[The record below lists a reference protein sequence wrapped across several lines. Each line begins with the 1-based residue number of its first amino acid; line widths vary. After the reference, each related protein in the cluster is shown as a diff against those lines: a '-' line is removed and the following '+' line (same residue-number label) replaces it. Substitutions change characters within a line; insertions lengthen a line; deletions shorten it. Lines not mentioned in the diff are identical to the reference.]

1 MSDANKAKTAST
13 YYTFMPL
20 FTLAGF
26 ALHPIFFLG
35 MLCCLVSVQSTRKN
49 KIAMATLSLIGVMIV
64 FSYTIG
70 KDLAIRDNAR
80 DAKIAMDAGKAI

>member
-1 MSDANKAKTAST
+1 MSDSKQTKTTSA
-13 YYTFMPL
+13 YFTFMPL

-35 MLCCLVSVQSTRKN
+35 MVYCLISAQSTRKN
-49 KIAMATLSLIGVMIV
+49 KIAMAAFSLIGAMLV

-70 KDLAIRDNAR
+70 KDMAIRDNER
-80 DAKIAMDAGKAI
+80 DAKTMSQQKAP